1 MNRIHKQ
8 QLVASRR
15 TSVQQGITL
24 VSGSVTDLRNAAN
37 VEHSWKSGV
46 SFNHTVDGEVV
57 ASYCV
62 HDEAAL
68 KEKGIT
74 FLKFL
79 VNNYKTR
86 LFYTL

>member
-24 VSGSVTDLRNAAN
+24 VSGSVTDLRNAVN
-37 VEHSWKSGV
+37 VEQSWQEGAF
-46 SFNHTVDGEVV
+46 FNHTIEGEVV
-57 ASYCV
+57 ASYCI